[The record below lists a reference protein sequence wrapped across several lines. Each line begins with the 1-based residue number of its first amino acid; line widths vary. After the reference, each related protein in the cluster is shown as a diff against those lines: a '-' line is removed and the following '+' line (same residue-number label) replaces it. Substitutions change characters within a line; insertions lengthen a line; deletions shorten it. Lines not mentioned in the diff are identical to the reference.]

1 MSEWVALIMTSSVD
15 WLWSQRTR
23 ILLLATVMQRAS
35 PSGEEKASTKKRW
48 MHCSASTLA
57 LGVGC
62 VSIRQSLWL
71 GGLFWVPA
79 IAALANIPERD
90 VRAYLTAAGRR
101 GSAPSVAAAQSDP
114 VGPTLRPESGE
125 DVGIGA

>member
-62 VSIRQSLWL
+62 VSIRQSLWRWAFL
-71 GGLFWVPA
+71 GSRWSEY
-79 IAALANIPERD
+79 LA
-90 VRAYLTAAGRR
+90 
-101 GSAPSVAAAQSDP
+101 
-114 VGPTLRPESGE
+114 
-125 DVGIGA
+125 